1 MPKRSFFVQESQMDN
16 YQYIIINSTASSL
29 VVKGCAGSGKSI
41 LALWKAKQIQDNNR
55 GSFLFIV
62 KMNSLKQYMH
72 DGISQIGIDE
82 TNVETFNKC
91 FYFSKQ
97 DGEFIRGN
105 WKKGH
110 FDYILVDEA
119 QDLSIEDIQL
129 LRSKANNVFFY
140 GDSAQQLLPNGARME
155 TIADRLEIPL
165 RELTFNY
172 RLPKK
177 VARVAAIINS
187 ENDELETRCVNEGV
201 EKPFVFKCNS
211 FEDELDTIMTII
223 NNRKFEDVGI
233 FYRNDKDVERAYN
246 YFRNH
251 NFNVEA
257 RFFGGGVDTLNFN
270 STNPKILN
278 YYNSKGLQ
286 FEAVFIPN
294 FSDLD
299 QKFST
304 NARNALYVAITR
316 TYQSLYILHSG
327 NLSSFFDDVP
337 TNLYETPQ
345 SQTELL

>member
-1 MPKRSFFVQESQMDN
+1 MPRNFFIQESQLDDF
-16 YQYIIINSTASSL
+16 QHLVINSTASSL

-41 LALWKAKQIQDNNR
+41 LALWKAKQIQDNKK

-82 TNVETFNKC
+82 TKVETFNRC
-91 FYFSKQ
+91 FYFSKI
-97 DGEFIRGN
+97 DGEFIRGD

-110 FDYILVDEA
+110 FNYILVDEA

-129 LRSKANNVFFY
+129 LKSKANNVFFY

-155 TIADRLEIPL
+155 TIADKLVLPL

-177 VARVAAIINS
+177 IARVAAFINS

-201 EKPFVFKCNS
+201 EKPFVFKYNS
-211 FEDELDTIMTII
+211 FEEELDAIMTIVK
-223 NNRKFEDVGI
+223 NRKFEDVGI

-257 RFFGGGVDTLNFN
+257 RFFGGKVDDLNFN
-270 STNPKILN
+270 SSNPKILN

-286 FEAVFIPN
+286 FEAVFMPN
-294 FSDLD
+294 FSDYG
-299 QKFST
+299 QKSSK
-304 NARNALYVAITR
+304 NDRNALYVAITR
-316 TYQSLYILHSG
+316 TYQSLYIMYSG
-327 NLSSFFDDVP
+327 ILSSFFDDVP
-337 TNLYETPQ
+337 TNLYNTSL
-345 SQTELL
+345 SQTEEL

>member
-1 MPKRSFFVQESQMDN
+1 MPRNFFIQESQLDDF
-16 YQYIIINSTASSL
+16 QHLVINSTASSL

-82 TNVETFNKC
+82 TKVETFNRC
-91 FYFSKQ
+91 FYFSKN
-97 DGEFIRGN
+97 DEGFIRGD

-119 QDLSIEDIQL
+119 QDLSIEDIQFL
-129 LRSKANNVFFY
+129 KTKANNVFFY

-155 TIADRLEIPL
+155 TIADKLVLPL

-177 VARVAAIINS
+177 IARVATFINS

-201 EKPFVFKCNS
+201 EKPFVFKYNS
-211 FEDELDTIMTII
+211 FEEELDAIITIVK
-223 NNRKFEDVGI
+223 NRKFEDVGI

-257 RFFGGGVDTLNFN
+257 RFFGGKVDDLNFN
-270 STNPKILN
+270 SSNPKILN

-286 FEAVFIPN
+286 FEAVFMPN
-294 FSDLD
+294 FSDYG
-299 QKFST
+299 QKSSK
-304 NARNALYVAITR
+304 NDRNALYVAITR
-316 TYQSLYILHSG
+316 TYQSLYIMYSG
-327 NLSSFFDDVP
+327 ILSSFFDDVP
-337 TNLYETPQ
+337 TNLYNTSL
-345 SQTELL
+345 SQTEEL

>member
-1 MPKRSFFVQESQMDN
+1 MPRNFFIQEAQLDD
-16 YQYIIINSTASSL
+16 YQHLVINSTAKSL

-41 LALWKAKQIQDNNR
+41 LALWKAKQIQDNNQ

-72 DGISQIGIDE
+72 DGISQIGISE

-91 FYFSKQ
+91 FYFSKV
-97 DGEFIRGN
+97 DGEFIRGD

-119 QDLSIEDIQL
+119 QDISIEDISL
-129 LRSKANNVFFY
+129 LRTKANNVFFY

-155 TIADRLEIPL
+155 AIADRLVLPL

-177 VARVAAIINS
+177 IARVAAIINS
-187 ENDELETRCVNEGV
+187 ENDELETRCVNEGT
-201 EKPFVFKCNS
+201 EMPFVFRYNS
-211 FEDELDTIMTII
+211 FEEELDSIITIVK
-223 NNRKFEDVGI
+223 NRRFEDVGI
-233 FYRNDKDVERAYN
+233 FYRNDHDVERAYN

-257 RFFGGGVDTLNFN
+257 RFYGGKVDDLNFN

-286 FEAVFIPN
+286 FEAVFMPN
-294 FSDLD
+294 FSDTGR
-299 QKFST
+299 T
-304 NARNALYVAITR
+304 NSISDRNALYVAITR
-316 TYQSLYILHSG
+316 TYQSLYILHSE

-337 TNLYETPQ
+337 TNLYKTKLN
-345 SQTELL
+345 QTEEL

>member
-1 MPKRSFFVQESQMDN
+1 MPRNFFIQESQLDD
-16 YQYIIINSTASSL
+16 YQHLVINSTASSL

-72 DGISQIGIDE
+72 DGISQVGIDE

-91 FYFSKQ
+91 FRWHRGD
-97 DGEFIRGN
+97 DGPVRDE
-105 WKKGH
+105 WKKGN

-119 QDLSIEDIQL
+119 QDLSIEDISF
-129 LRSKANNVFFY
+129 LRTKAKNVFFY

-155 TIADRLEIPL
+155 TIADKMVLPL

-177 VARVAAIINS
+177 IARVAAIINS
-187 ENDELETRCVNEGV
+187 ENDELVTRCVNEGI
-201 EKPFVFKCNS
+201 EKPFVYRYNS
-211 FEDELDTIMTII
+211 FEEELDAIMKII
-223 NNRKFEDVGI
+223 RNRRFEDVGI

-257 RFFGGGVDTLNFN
+257 RFSGGRVDDLNFN
-270 STNPKILN
+270 SSNPKLLN

-286 FEAVFIPN
+286 FESVFMPN
-294 FSDLD
+294 FSETGQSSSVND
-299 QKFST
+299 
-304 NARNALYVAITR
+304 RNALYVAMTR
-316 TYQSLYILHSG
+316 TYQSLYLMYSG

-337 TNLYETPQ
+337 VDLYNT
-345 SQTELL
+345 SLNKTEEL

>member
-1 MPKRSFFVQESQMDN
+1 MPRNFFIQESQLDD
-16 YQYIIINSTASSL
+16 YQQRVINSTHSNL

-41 LALWKAKQIQDNNR
+41 LALWKAKQIQDSNR

-72 DGISQIGIDE
+72 DGINQVGINE
-82 TNVETFNKC
+82 TNVETFNRC
-91 FYFSKQ
+91 FHWHRGE
-97 DGEFIRGN
+97 DGRPIRDD
-105 WKKGH
+105 WQKGH

-119 QDLSIEDIQL
+119 QDLSIEDIL
-129 LRSKANNVFFY
+129 FLRTQANNVFFY

-155 TIADRLEIPL
+155 TIADRLVIPL

-177 VARVAAIINS
+177 IARVAAIINS
-187 ENDELETRCVNEGV
+187 ENDELETRCINEGT
-201 EKPFVFKCNS
+201 EKPFVFQYNS
-211 FEDELDTIMTII
+211 FEEELDAIMTIVK
-223 NNRKFEDVGI
+223 NRRLDDVGI
-233 FYRNDKDVERAYN
+233 FYRNDADVERAYN

-257 RFFGGGVDTLNFN
+257 RFFGGKVDDLNFN

-286 FEAVFIPN
+286 FEVVFMPN
-294 FSDLD
+294 FSDRG
-299 QKFST
+299 QVNST
-304 NARNALYVAITR
+304 NDRNALYVAITR

-337 TNLYETPQ
+337 TDLYKTQ
-345 SQTELL
+345 LSQTEEL